1 LDNWVVVVRR
11 RDPGAGVRR
20 RFLTLSEVPDA
31 DNLWLLS
38 TGTGIGPFL
47 SIFKTEAPWHRFK
60 QVVLVHAVRTADGLN
75 YVDTIQRIAQDHP
88 EQFRFVLS
96 SVAKTQLTRC
106 ARTSP
111 RQSPTAACKLRPASC

>member
-1 LDNWVVVVRR
+1 MDNWVVVVRR
-11 RDPGAGVRR
+11 RDPGAGARR

-47 SIFKTEAPWHRFK
+47 GILKTEAPWRRFK
-60 QVVLVHAVRTADGLN
+60 QVVLVHAVRTADALN
-75 YVDTIQRIAQDHP
+75 YGDTIQRIAQDHP
-88 EQFRFVLS
+88 EQFRFAPS

-106 ARTSP
+106 ARASP
-111 RQSPTAACKLRPASC
+111 RQ